1 MFSCCLLVRAC
12 MRIKAFSSDLQATS
26 DCFVAACREN
36 KFVYTVKND
45 FFGFPKLKRIDQTGE
60 IDKSLY
66 IMHSCQIFSGFKVPK
81 VIKIG
86 KFLTEL
92 FKNKRVDAF
101 WGQSLYCF
109 LYNK

>member
-12 MRIKAFSSDLQATS
+12 VRIKAFSSDLQATS

-36 KFVYTVKND
+36 KFVYTVEND

-81 VIKIG
+81 IIKIG
-86 KFLTEL
+86 KFSTEL
-92 FKNKRVDAF
+92 FKK
-101 WGQSLYCF
+101 
-109 LYNK
+109 